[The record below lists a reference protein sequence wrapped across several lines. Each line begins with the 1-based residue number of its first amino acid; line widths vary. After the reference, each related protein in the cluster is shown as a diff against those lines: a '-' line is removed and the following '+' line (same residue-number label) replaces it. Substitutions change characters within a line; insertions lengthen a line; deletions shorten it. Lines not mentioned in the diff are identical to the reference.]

1 MVVINRTCT
10 TCNNEFELH
19 FRYQMEEHVERDE
32 QGVAHT
38 RHTFYCSQRCLEASH
53 RGRTDGAVPCDA
65 CATRFEVEF
74 ASQVLFTGGRR
85 HYACSP
91 ECRTR
96 VLSGVRSVR
105 LGQLLDP
112 AYPIENDAQGGDG
125 DELAAP
131 VGPSAFALAVSADGE
146 PSNDQSASPP
156 AVSETPAPPLASVSQ
171 TPAPPLAS
179 VSQTPAPPLASVS
192 QTPAP
197 PLATVAEL
205 RPATRAAEIPMRSR
219 GAASPKVLA
228 VFNHKGGTGK
238 TTTAVHVAAGLAARG
253 AKVLLVD
260 ADGQGNV
267 GASLGLEAERS
278 LYHVLVM
285 GLPFEQARVAAR
297 PNLDVIVA
305 NETLAAAELYI
316 AGQRNRDRVMASR
329 LARAREIYDYVI
341 VDCSPSLSLLNQNAL
356 VLADAVLCPVA
367 CDYLSLIGIRQ
378 VVRTV
383 KHVNKI
389 LNHPVNFWGVLPTL
403 FDSRARICNEA
414 LDTLKKNFRDVCLDP
429 IHFAIK
435 VKEAPSVGKT
445 LFEYA
450 PNSSAAADYWRV
462 IERLM
467 QVEPARDEAGLAGGL
482 G

>member
-19 FRYQMEEHVERDE
+19 FRYQMEEHTEQDA
-32 QGVAHT
+32 QGVAQT
-38 RHTFYCSQRCLEASH
+38 RYTFYCSQRCLEASH
-53 RGRTDGAVPCDA
+53 RGRADGSVACDA
-65 CATRFEVEF
+65 CATRFEVEL
-74 ASQVLFTGGRR
+74 ASHVLFTGGRR
-85 HYACSP
+85 HYACSTD
-91 ECRTR
+91 CRTR
-96 VLSGVRSVR
+96 ILAGVRSVR

-112 AYPIENDAQGGDG
+112 NYAIENNSQGEDA
-125 DELAAP
+125 DEPAAP
-131 VGPSAFALAVSADGE
+131 VGPSELALALAVATETE
-146 PSNDQSASPP
+146 PSNDEALTPVAATPEVTP
-156 AVSETPAPPLASVSQ
+156 APAPVAVTPAPPM
-171 TPAPPLAS
+171 
-179 VSQTPAPPLASVS
+179 
-192 QTPAP
+192 
-197 PLATVAEL
+197 ATIAEL
-205 RPATRAAEIPMRSR
+205 RPMTKPAEIPMRPRS
-219 GAASPKVLA
+219 AANPKVLA

-267 GASLGLEAERS
+267 AAALGVEAERS

-285 GLPFEQARVAAR
+285 GLPFEQARVVAR

-329 LARAREIYDYVI
+329 LARARETYDYVI

-450 PNSSAAADYWRV
+450 PNTSAAGDYWRV

-467 QVEPARDEAGLAGGL
+467 QVEPARDEAGLAGGV

>member
-19 FRYQMEEHVERDE
+19 FRYQMEEHVEKDD

-91 ECRTR
+91 DCRTR
-96 VLSGVRSVR
+96 ILSGVRSVR

-112 AYPIENDAQGGDG
+112 AYPIGNDEQAPES
-125 DELAAP
+125 DEQPVVFGTPTAISASSAP
-131 VGPSAFALAVSADGE
+131 AE
-146 PSNDQSASPP
+146 PSNDQAPPP
-156 AVSETPAPPLASVSQ
+156 AVVETPAPPM
-171 TPAPPLAS
+171 
-179 VSQTPAPPLASVS
+179 
-192 QTPAP
+192 
-197 PLATVAEL
+197 ATVAEL
-205 RPATRAAEIPMRSR
+205 RPVTRPAEIPMQKR
-219 GAASPKVLA
+219 GAANPRVLA

-267 GASLGLEAERS
+267 AASLGLEAERS

-285 GLPFEQARVAAR
+285 GLPFEQARIAAR
-297 PNLDVIVA
+297 PNLDVIAA

-450 PNSSAAADYWRV
+450 PNSSAAGDYWRV

>member
-10 TCNNEFELH
+10 TCTNEFELH
-19 FRYQMEEHVERDE
+19 FRYQMEEHNETDAA
-32 QGVAHT
+32 GVAQL
-38 RHTFYCSQRCLEASH
+38 RYTFYCSQRCLEASH
-53 RGRTDGAVPCDA
+53 RGRTDGAVACDA
-65 CATRFEVEF
+65 CATRFEVEL

-85 HYACSP
+85 HYACSTD
-91 ECRTR
+91 CRTR
-96 VLSGVRSVR
+96 ILSGVRSVR

-112 AYPIENDAQGGDG
+112 AYAIENDAAANAANDDSTGD
-125 DELAAP
+125 D
-131 VGPSAFALAVSADGE
+131 VRNV
-146 PSNDQSASPP
+146 ASPFEMTPTP
-156 AVSETPAPPLASVSQ
+156 ASLFSPAPPPTLAS
-171 TPAPPLAS
+171 
-179 VSQTPAPPLASVS
+179 
-192 QTPAP
+192 
-197 PLATVAEL
+197 VAEL
-205 RPATRAAEIPMRSR
+205 RPAARVQEAPARAAS
-219 GAASPKVLA
+219 ASKPRVLA
-228 VFNHKGGTGK
+228 VFKHKGGTGK
-238 TTTAVHVAAGLAARG
+238 TTSAVHVAAGRAARG

-285 GLPFEQARVAAR
+285 GLPFEQARVSAR

-329 LARAREIYDYVI
+329 LARAREVYDYVI
-341 VDCSPSLSLLNQNAL
+341 IDCSPSLSLLNQNAL
-356 VLADAVLCPVA
+356 VAADAVLCPVA

-378 VVRTV
+378 VLRTV

-403 FDSRARICNEA
+403 YDSRARICNEA

-429 IHFAIK
+429 IHFAIR
-435 VKEAPSVGKT
+435 VKEAPSLGKT

-450 PNSSAAADYWRV
+450 PNSSAATDYWRV

-467 QVEPARDEAGLAGGL
+467 NTEISRDQASLAGGV

>member
-19 FRYQMEEHVERDE
+19 FRYQMEEHTEQDA
-32 QGVAHT
+32 QGVAQT
-38 RHTFYCSQRCLEASH
+38 RYTFYCSQRCLEASH

-91 ECRTR
+91 ECRSR

-112 AYPIENDAQGGDG
+112 SYPIEHDPQAAENDED
-125 DELAAP
+125 
-131 VGPSAFALAVSADGE
+131 VALATPPVSAIAATADVE
-146 PSNDQSASPP
+146 PSNDESVAGP
-156 AVSETPAPPLASVSQ
+156 AVVPQVSETPAPPM
-171 TPAPPLAS
+171 
-179 VSQTPAPPLASVS
+179 
-192 QTPAP
+192 
-197 PLATVAEL
+197 ATVAEL
-205 RPATRAAEIPMRSR
+205 RPATKPAEIPMRSR
-219 GAASPKVLA
+219 SAASPRVLA

-316 AGQRNRDRVMASR
+316 AGQRNRDRVMATR

-450 PNSSAAADYWRV
+450 PNSSAAGDYWRV

>member
-10 TCNNEFELH
+10 TCTNEFELH
-19 FRYQMEEHVERDE
+19 FRYQMEEHTAPDE
-32 QGVAHT
+32 HGVAQT
-38 RHTFYCSQRCLEASH
+38 RYTYYCSQRCLEASH
-53 RGRTDGAVPCDA
+53 RSRTDGAVPCDA
-65 CATRFEVEF
+65 CATRFEVEL

-91 ECRTR
+91 DCRTR
-96 VLSGVRSVR
+96 ILSGVRSVR

-112 AYPIENDAQGGDG
+112 AYSLENDEQSTP
-125 DELAAP
+125 LA
-131 VGPSAFALAVSADGE
+131 PS
-146 PSNDQSASPP
+146 
-156 AVSETPAPPLASVSQ
+156 VSELPGNDEAVASLSPAPPMAR
-171 TPAPPLAS
+171 
-179 VSQTPAPPLASVS
+179 
-192 QTPAP
+192 
-197 PLATVAEL
+197 VAEL
-205 RPATRAAEIPMRSR
+205 RPAQRLAPPPPLAPAARTSS
-219 GAASPKVLA
+219 ASNPRVLA

-253 AKVLLVD
+253 AQVLLID

-285 GLPFEQARVAAR
+285 GLPFEQARVTAR

-316 AGQRNRDRVMASR
+316 AGQRNRDRVMAAR
-329 LARAREIYDYVI
+329 LGRARELYDYVI

-389 LNHPVNFWGVLPTL
+389 LNHPINFWGVLPTL
-403 FDSRARICNEA
+403 YDSRARICNEA

-435 VKEAPSVGKT
+435 VKEAPSLGKT

-450 PNSSAAADYWRV
+450 PNSSAAGDYWRV

-467 QVEPARDEAGLAGGL
+467 QVETSREEASQAGGV

>member
-19 FRYQMEEHVERDE
+19 FRYQMEEHTEQDA
-32 QGVAHT
+32 QGVAQT
-38 RHTFYCSQRCLEASH
+38 RYTFYCSQRCLEASH

-91 ECRTR
+91 ECRSR

-112 AYPIENDAQGGDG
+112 SYPIEHDPQAAENDED
-125 DELAAP
+125 
-131 VGPSAFALAVSADGE
+131 VALATPPVSAIAAIAATADVE
-146 PSNDQSASPP
+146 PSNDESVAGP
-156 AVSETPAPPLASVSQ
+156 AVVPQVSETPAPPM
-171 TPAPPLAS
+171 
-179 VSQTPAPPLASVS
+179 
-192 QTPAP
+192 
-197 PLATVAEL
+197 ATVAEL
-205 RPATRAAEIPMRSR
+205 RPATKPAEIPMRSR
-219 GAASPKVLA
+219 SAASPRVLA

-316 AGQRNRDRVMASR
+316 AGQRNRDRVMATR

-450 PNSSAAADYWRV
+450 PNSSAAGDYWRV

>member
-1 MVVINRTCT
+1 MTSAVTHFDKQEARVLMVVINRICT

-19 FRYQMEEHVERDE
+19 FRYQMEEHVEKDD
-32 QGVAHT
+32 QGVAQT

-91 ECRTR
+91 DCRTR
-96 VLSGVRSVR
+96 ILSGVRSVR
-105 LGQLLDP
+105 SGQLLNS
-112 AYPIENDAQGGDG
+112 AYPIESDAPAGEN
-125 DELAAP
+125 DELVAP
-131 VGPSAFALAVSADGE
+131 VNAFAAEIAAGSDVE
-146 PSNDQSASPP
+146 PSNDG
-156 AVSETPAPPLASVSQ
+156 AVAADGRRDESTAGSRREASV
-171 TPAPPLAS
+171 TDGDRRGIA
-179 VSQTPAPPLASVS
+179 
-192 QTPAP
+192 
-197 PLATVAEL
+197 
-205 RPATRAAEIPMRSR
+205 PATKPAEIPMRGR
-219 GAASPKVLA
+219 GAASPRVLA

-267 GASLGLEAERS
+267 AASLGLEAERS

-285 GLPFEQARVAAR
+285 GLPFEQARIAAR
-297 PNLDVIVA
+297 PNLDVIAA

-389 LNHPVNFWGVLPTL
+389 LESSREFLGCVADLVRQPRAHLQRGARHPEKELPRRVPRP
-403 FDSRARICNEA
+403 DP
-414 LDTLKKNFRDVCLDP
+414 FRDQGQR
-429 IHFAIK
+429 
-435 VKEAPSVGKT
+435 ST
-445 LFEYA
+445 LGGQDLVRVRTEFE
-450 PNSSAAADYWRV
+450 RCR
-462 IERLM
+462 RL
-467 QVEPARDEAGLAGGL
+467 LAGDRTVDAS
-482 G
+482 

>member
-19 FRYQMEEHVERDE
+19 FRYQMEEHTEQDD
-32 QGVAHT
+32 QGVAQT
-38 RHTFYCSQRCLEASH
+38 RYTFYCSQRCLEASH

-91 ECRTR
+91 DCRTR
-96 VLSGVRSVR
+96 ILSGVRSVR

-112 AYPIENDAQGGDG
+112 AYPIENDEQATGTS
-125 DELAAP
+125 AADAEPP
-131 VGPSAFALAVSADGE
+131 VLFGAPAAIGTPVSDAE
-146 PSNDQSASPP
+146 PSNDQSA
-156 AVSETPAPPLASVSQ
+156 APPMVVE
-171 TPAPPLAS
+171 TKAPPM
-179 VSQTPAPPLASVS
+179 
-192 QTPAP
+192 
-197 PLATVAEL
+197 ATVAEL
-205 RPATRAAEIPMRSR
+205 RPATKPAEIPMRGR
-219 GAASPKVLA
+219 GASTPKVLA

-267 GASLGLEAERS
+267 AASLGLEAERS

-285 GLPFEQARVAAR
+285 GLPFEQARIAAR
-297 PNLDVIVA
+297 PNLDVIAA

-414 LDTLKKNFRDVCLDP
+414 LDTLKKNFRDVCLEP

-450 PNSSAAADYWRV
+450 PNSSAAGDYWRV

>member
-10 TCNNEFELH
+10 TCTNEFELH
-19 FRYQMEEHVERDE
+19 FRYQMEEHSETDAAGTAQLRY
-32 QGVAHT
+32 
-38 RHTFYCSQRCLEASH
+38 TFYCSQRCLEASH
-53 RGRTDGAVPCDA
+53 RGRADGAVACDA
-65 CATRFEVEF
+65 CATRFEVEL

-85 HYACSP
+85 HYACSAD
-91 ECRTR
+91 CRTR

-112 AYPIENDAQGGDG
+112 AYPLEAEEASAA
-125 DELAAP
+125 ELTP
-131 VGPSAFALAVSADGE
+131 V
-146 PSNDQSASPP
+146 
-156 AVSETPAPPLASVSQ
+156 PPLASVTP
-171 TPAPPLAS
+171 TPAP
-179 VSQTPAPPLASVS
+179 V
-192 QTPAP
+192 
-197 PLATVAEL
+197 ATVTEL
-205 RPATRAAEIPMRSR
+205 RRAEKRPETSPAMRPS
-219 GAASPKVLA
+219 GVPQVLA

-238 TTTAVHVAAGLAARG
+238 TTTAVHVAAGLAVRG
-253 AKVLLVD
+253 ARVLLVD

-285 GLPFEQARVAAR
+285 GLPFEQARVSAR

-329 LARAREIYDYVI
+329 LARAREVYDYVI
-341 VDCSPSLSLLNQNAL
+341 IDCSPSLSLLNQNAL
-356 VLADAVLCPVA
+356 VAADAVLCPVA

-378 VVRTV
+378 VLRTV

-403 FDSRARICNEA
+403 YDSRARICNEA
-414 LDTLKKNFRDVCLDP
+414 LDTLKKNFKDVCLEP

-435 VKEAPSVGKT
+435 VKEAPSMGKT

-450 PNSSAAADYWRV
+450 PNSSAAGDYWRV

-467 QVEPARDEAGLAGGL
+467 QIDETSRDEASLAGGA

>member
-1 MVVINRTCT
+1 MVVINRICT

-19 FRYQMEEHVERDE
+19 FRYQMEEHVERDD

-65 CATRFEVEF
+65 CATRFEVEL

-85 HYACSP
+85 HYACRP

-96 VLSGVRSVR
+96 ILSGVRSVR

-112 AYPIENDAQGGDG
+112 AYPIENDEQ
-125 DELAAP
+125 AAA
-131 VGPSAFALAVSADGE
+131 VGTSSVE
-146 PSNDQSASPP
+146 PSNQPSNDGSPP
-156 AVSETPAPPLASVSQ
+156 PPVIMPVNESPAPPM
-171 TPAPPLAS
+171 
-179 VSQTPAPPLASVS
+179 
-192 QTPAP
+192 
-197 PLATVAEL
+197 ATVAEL
-205 RPATRAAEIPMRSR
+205 RPATKPAEIPMRSR
-219 GAASPKVLA
+219 AAATPRVLA

-267 GASLGLEAERS
+267 AASLGLEAERS

-285 GLPFEQARVAAR
+285 GLPFEQARITAR
-297 PNLDVIVA
+297 PNLDVIAA

-329 LARAREIYDYVI
+329 LARARESYDYVI

-403 FDSRARICNEA
+403 YDSRARICNEA

-435 VKEAPSVGKT
+435 VKEAPSLGKT

-450 PNSSAAADYWRV
+450 PNSSAAGDYWRV

-467 QVEPARDEAGLAGGL
+467 QVESARDEAGLAGGL

>member
-19 FRYQMEEHVERDE
+19 FRYQMEEHTEQDA
-32 QGVAHT
+32 QGVAQT
-38 RHTFYCSQRCLEASH
+38 RYTFYCSQRCLEASH

-65 CATRFEVEF
+65 CATRFKVEF

-91 ECRTR
+91 ECRSR

-112 AYPIENDAQGGDG
+112 SYPIEHDPQAAENDED
-125 DELAAP
+125 
-131 VGPSAFALAVSADGE
+131 VALATPPVSAIAATADVE
-146 PSNDQSASPP
+146 PSNDESVAGP
-156 AVSETPAPPLASVSQ
+156 AVVPQVSETPAPPM
-171 TPAPPLAS
+171 
-179 VSQTPAPPLASVS
+179 
-192 QTPAP
+192 
-197 PLATVAEL
+197 ATVAEL
-205 RPATRAAEIPMRSR
+205 RPATKPAEIPMRSR
-219 GAASPKVLA
+219 SAASPRVLA

-316 AGQRNRDRVMASR
+316 AGQRNRDRVMATR

-450 PNSSAAADYWRV
+450 PNSSAAGDYWRV

-467 QVEPARDEAGLAGGL
+467 QVESARDEAGLAGGL

>member
-1 MVVINRTCT
+1 MVVINRNCT
-10 TCNNEFELH
+10 ICQNEFELH
-19 FRYQMEEHVERDE
+19 FRYQMEERTEPDA
-32 QGVAHT
+32 QGVAQT
-38 RHTFYCSQRCLEASH
+38 RCTFYCSQRCLEASH
-53 RGRTDGAVPCDA
+53 RERTDGAVACDA
-65 CATRFEVEF
+65 CAKRFEVEL

-85 HYACSP
+85 HYACSA

-112 AYPIENDAQGGDG
+112 AYPIEAEAETEPGA
-125 DELAAP
+125 DESPFATPA
-131 VGPSAFALAVSADGE
+131 SALLHTPLPGSVVSSVPG
-146 PSNDQSASPP
+146 PSNDVPAAASAHSAPT
-156 AVSETPAPPLASVSQ
+156 VTPV
-171 TPAPPLAS
+171 T
-179 VSQTPAPPLASVS
+179 
-192 QTPAP
+192 
-197 PLATVAEL
+197 EL
-205 RPATRAAEIPMRSR
+205 RPAQKEAE
-219 GAASPKVLA
+219 PKARPQVGPRILA

-329 LARAREIYDYVI
+329 LSRAREAYDYVI
-341 VDCSPSLSLLNQNAL
+341 IDCSPSLSLLNQNAL
-356 VLADAVLCPVA
+356 VCADAVLCPVA

-378 VVRTV
+378 VLRTV

-389 LNHPVNFWGVLPTL
+389 LGHPVNFWGVLPTL

-414 LDTLKKNFRDVCLDP
+414 LDTLRKNFRDVCLDP

-435 VKEAPSVGKT
+435 VKEAPSLGKT
-445 LFEYA
+445 MFEYA
-450 PNSSAAADYWRV
+450 PTSNAAQDYWRV

-467 QVEPARDEAGLAGGL
+467 QVETSRDQASVAGGV

>member
-1 MVVINRTCT
+1 MVVINRHCT
-10 TCNNEFELH
+10 ICQYEFELH
-19 FRYQMEEHVERDE
+19 FRYQMEERSE
-32 QGVAHT
+32 QDASGVSHT

-53 RGRTDGAVPCDA
+53 HGRADGAVACDA
-65 CATRFEVEF
+65 CATRFEVEL

-85 HYACSP
+85 HYACSAD
-91 ECRTR
+91 CRTR

-112 AYPIENDAQGGDG
+112 AYPLEGEEEASDA
-125 DELAAP
+125 EATPVLPAA
-131 VGPSAFALAVSADGE
+131 SL
-146 PSNDQSASPP
+146 
-156 AVSETPAPPLASVSQ
+156 TPAP
-171 TPAPPLAS
+171 AP
-179 VSQTPAPPLASVS
+179 V
-192 QTPAP
+192 
-197 PLATVAEL
+197 ATVTEL
-205 RPATRAAEIPMRSR
+205 RPAEKRARASAAMRPS
-219 GAASPKVLA
+219 GTPQVLA

-253 AKVLLVD
+253 ARVLLVD

-285 GLPFEQARVAAR
+285 GLPFEQARVSAR

-329 LARAREIYDYVI
+329 LARAREVYDYVI
-341 VDCSPSLSLLNQNAL
+341 IDCSPSLSLLNQNAL
-356 VLADAVLCPVA
+356 VAADAVLCPVA

-378 VVRTV
+378 VLRTV

-403 FDSRARICNEA
+403 YDSRARICNEA

-429 IHFAIK
+429 IHFAIR
-435 VKEAPSVGKT
+435 VKEAPSLGKT

-450 PNSSAAADYWRV
+450 PNSSAAGDYWRV

-467 QVEPARDEAGLAGGL
+467 QVEPARDNASLAGGV

>member
-19 FRYQMEEHVERDE
+19 FRYQMEEHAEPDE
-32 QGVAHT
+32 HGVAQT
-38 RHTFYCSQRCLEASH
+38 RYTFYCSQRCLEASH

-91 ECRTR
+91 DCRTR
-96 VLSGVRSVR
+96 ILSGVRSVR
-105 LGQLLDP
+105 LGQILDP
-112 AYPIENDAQGGDG
+112 AYPLENDEHAT
-125 DELAAP
+125 P
-131 VGPSAFALAVSADGE
+131 V
-146 PSNDQSASPP
+146 NDSTAEASPP
-156 AVSETPAPPLASVSQ
+156 AEPEASPLPPPATVHTPAPPM
-171 TPAPPLAS
+171 
-179 VSQTPAPPLASVS
+179 
-192 QTPAP
+192 
-197 PLATVAEL
+197 ATVAEL
-205 RPATRAAEIPMRSR
+205 RPATKPAEIPMRAR
-219 GAASPKVLA
+219 GAANPRVLA

-238 TTTAVHVAAGLAARG
+238 TTTAVHIAAGLAARG

-267 GASLGLEAERS
+267 AASLGLEAERS

-285 GLPFEQARVAAR
+285 GLPFEQARIAAR
-297 PNLDVIVA
+297 PNLDVIAA

-316 AGQRNRDRVMASR
+316 AGQRNRDRVMATR
-329 LARAREIYDYVI
+329 LARAREAYDYVI
-341 VDCSPSLSLLNQNAL
+341 IDCSPSLSLLNQNAL

-414 LDTLKKNFRDVCLDP
+414 LDTLKKNFKEVCLDP

-450 PNSSAAADYWRV
+450 PNSSAAGDYWRV

-467 QVEPARDEAGLAGGL
+467 EVEPARDEAGLAGGL

>member
-1 MVVINRTCT
+1 MIVSNRTCT
-10 TCNNEFELH
+10 TCQNEFELH
-19 FRYQMEEHVERDE
+19 FRYQVEERSETDAH
-32 QGVAHT
+32 GVAQT
-38 RHTFYCSQRCLEASH
+38 RLSYYCSQRCLEASH
-53 RGRTDGAVPCDA
+53 RERADGAVACDA
-65 CATRFEVEF
+65 CASRFAVEL

-112 AYPIENDAQGGDG
+112 AYALESEEP
-125 DELAAP
+125 AA
-131 VGPSAFALAVSADGE
+131 VATTSDAVSPLA
-146 PSNDQSASPP
+146 P
-156 AVSETPAPPLASVSQ
+156 AVTPAPAPVASV
-171 TPAPPLAS
+171 T
-179 VSQTPAPPLASVS
+179 
-192 QTPAP
+192 
-197 PLATVAEL
+197 EL
-205 RPATRAAEIPMRSR
+205 RPAEKRPEPSSSARPAGIPQ
-219 GAASPKVLA
+219 VLA

-253 AKVLLVD
+253 ARVLLID

-267 GASLGLEAERS
+267 GASLGLEAQRS

-297 PNLDVIVA
+297 PGLDVIVA

-316 AGQRNRDRVMASR
+316 AGQRNRDRVMAAR
-329 LARAREIYDYVI
+329 LARARDSYDYVI

-389 LNHPVNFWGVLPTL
+389 LNHPVNFWGVLPTM

-435 VKEAPSVGKT
+435 VKEAPSLGKT

-450 PNSSAAADYWRV
+450 PNSSAAGDYWRV

-467 QVEPARDEAGLAGGL
+467 QVETSRDEASLAGGV

>member
-19 FRYQMEEHVERDE
+19 FRYQMEEHPEQDE
-32 QGVAHT
+32 NGEART
-38 RHTFYCSQRCLEASH
+38 RYTFYCSQRCLEASH
-53 RGRTDGAVPCDA
+53 RSRTDGAVACDA
-65 CATRFEVEF
+65 CATRFEVEL
-74 ASQVLFTGGRR
+74 ASHVLFTGGRR

-91 ECRTR
+91 ECRSRILT
-96 VLSGVRSVR
+96 GVRSVR
-105 LGQLLDP
+105 LGQILDP
-112 AYPIENDAQGGDG
+112 SYPIENDSQGEQ
-125 DELAAP
+125 DEPAAP
-131 VGPSAFALAVSADGE
+131 MGPSAFALAVSAEAE
-146 PSNDQSASPP
+146 PSNDASAKPP
-156 AVSETPAPPLASVSQ
+156 AVATDAAEERPSAEISQVAATPTPPM
-171 TPAPPLAS
+171 
-179 VSQTPAPPLASVS
+179 
-192 QTPAP
+192 
-197 PLATVAEL
+197 ATVAEL
-205 RPATRAAEIPMRSR
+205 RPVTKPAEIPMRPRS
-219 GAASPKVLA
+219 AANPKVLA

-267 GASLGLEAERS
+267 AAALGVEAERS

-285 GLPFEQARVAAR
+285 GLPFEQARIVAR

-329 LARAREIYDYVI
+329 LAKAREVYDYVI

-450 PNSSAAADYWRV
+450 PNTSAAGDYWRV

>member
-10 TCNNEFELH
+10 ICHNEFELH
-19 FRYQMEEHVERDE
+19 FRYQMEEHTDTDTA
-32 QGVAHT
+32 GVAQT
-38 RHTFYCSQRCLEASH
+38 QYSFYCSQRCLEASH

-91 ECRTR
+91 DCRTR
-96 VLSGVRSVR
+96 ILSGVRSVR

-112 AYPIENDAQGGDG
+112 SYPVEESSESSDSEADDA
-125 DELAAP
+125 LTM
-131 VGPSAFALAVSADGE
+131 
-146 PSNDQSASPP
+146 P
-156 AVSETPAPPLASVSQ
+156 ARTPAPAAVRP
-171 TPAPPLAS
+171 T
-179 VSQTPAPPLASVS
+179 
-192 QTPAP
+192 AP
-197 PLATVAEL
+197 PLATVAARAAESAAQAPVPAAATDTPAPTLASVSEL
-205 RPATRAAEIPMRSR
+205 RPARPR
-219 GAASPKVLA
+219 GATGSAQPRVLA

-238 TTTAVHVAAGLAARG
+238 TTSAVHVAAGLAARG

-285 GLPFEQARVAAR
+285 GLPFEQACVAAR

-329 LARAREIYDYVI
+329 LGRAREIYDYVI
-341 VDCSPSLSLLNQNAL
+341 IDCSPSLSLLNQNAL
-356 VLADAVLCPVA
+356 VCADAVLCPVA

-403 FDSRARICNEA
+403 YDSRARICNEA
-414 LDTLKKNFRDVCLDP
+414 LDTLRKNFRDVCLDP

-435 VKEAPSVGKT
+435 VKEAPSLGKT

-450 PNSSAAADYWRV
+450 PNSSAAGDYWRV

-467 QVEPARDEAGLAGGL
+467 QVETARGDASLAGGV

>member
-1 MVVINRTCT
+1 MVVINRNCT
-10 TCNNEFELH
+10 ICQNEFELH
-19 FRYQMEEHVERDE
+19 FRYQMEERTE
-32 QGVAHT
+32 QDVSGASHAHY
-38 RHTFYCSQRCLEASH
+38 TFYCSQKCLEASH
-53 RGRTDGAVPCDA
+53 RGRADGAVACDA
-65 CATRFEVEF
+65 CATRFEVEL

-85 HYACSP
+85 HYACSAD
-91 ECRTR
+91 CRTR
-96 VLSGVRSVR
+96 ILSGVRAVR

-112 AYPIENDAQGGDG
+112 AYALENDEQT
-125 DELAAP
+125 AA
-131 VGPSAFALAVSADGE
+131 
-146 PSNDQSASPP
+146 
-156 AVSETPAPPLASVSQ
+156 PLASNDA
-171 TPAPPLAS
+171 TPEVTPPARPRRS
-179 VSQTPAPPLASVS
+179 ATP
-192 QTPAP
+192 
-197 PLATVAEL
+197 
-205 RPATRAAEIPMRSR
+205 R
-219 GAASPKVLA
+219 VLA

-253 AKVLLVD
+253 ARVLLVD

-267 GASLGLEAERS
+267 AASLGLEAERS

-285 GLPFEQARVAAR
+285 GLPFEQAKIAAR
-297 PNLDVIVA
+297 PNLDVITA

-329 LARAREIYDYVI
+329 LGRARDSYDYMI
-341 VDCSPSLSLLNQNAL
+341 IDCSPSLSLLNQNAL

-429 IHFAIK
+429 IHFAIR
-435 VKEAPSVGKT
+435 VKEAPSLGKT

-450 PNSSAAADYWRV
+450 PNSTAAADYWRV

-467 QVEPARDEAGLAGGL
+467 NVETSRDQASLSVGAG
-482 G
+482 

>member
-1 MVVINRTCT
+1 MVINQNCT
-10 TCNNEFELH
+10 ICQNEFELH
-19 FRYQMEEHVERDE
+19 FRYQMEERTETDA
-32 QGVAHT
+32 QGVAQT
-38 RHTFYCSQRCLEASH
+38 RSTYYCSQRCLEASH
-53 RGRTDGAVPCDA
+53 RERTDGAVACDA
-65 CATRFEVEF
+65 CAKRFEVEL

-85 HYACSP
+85 HYACSA

-96 VLSGVRSVR
+96 VLAGVRSVR

-112 AYPIENDAQGGDG
+112 AYPIEADAETDPA
-125 DELAAP
+125 EAADP
-131 VGPSAFALAVSADGE
+131 FATPAPALVHTPLPGSVVSTIPE
-146 PSNDQSASPP
+146 PSNDVPVAPSAHSAP
-156 AVSETPAPPLASVSQ
+156 ALTPV
-171 TPAPPLAS
+171 T
-179 VSQTPAPPLASVS
+179 
-192 QTPAP
+192 
-197 PLATVAEL
+197 EL
-205 RPATRAAEIPMRSR
+205 RPAQKEAE
-219 GAASPKVLA
+219 PKLRPQTGPRILA

-285 GLPFEQARVAAR
+285 GLPFEQARVSAR

-316 AGQRNRDRVMASR
+316 AGQRNRDRVMATR
-329 LARAREIYDYVI
+329 LSRAREVYDYVI
-341 VDCSPSLSLLNQNAL
+341 IDCSPSLSLLNQNAL
-356 VLADAVLCPVA
+356 VCADAVLCPVA

-378 VVRTV
+378 VLRTV

-389 LNHPVNFWGVLPTL
+389 LGHPVNFWGVLPTL

-414 LDTLKKNFRDVCLDP
+414 LDTLRKNFRDVCLDP

-435 VKEAPSVGKT
+435 VKEAPSLGKT
-445 LFEYA
+445 MFEYA
-450 PNSSAAADYWRV
+450 PTSNAAQDYWRV
-462 IERLM
+462 IERLL
-467 QVEPARDEAGLAGGL
+467 QVETSRDQASVAGGV

>member
-1 MVVINRTCT
+1 MVVINRNCT
-10 TCNNEFELH
+10 ICQNEFELH
-19 FRYQMEEHVERDE
+19 FRYQMEERTE
-32 QGVAHT
+32 QDASGATLT
-38 RHTFYCSQRCLEASH
+38 RYTFYCSQRCLEASH
-53 RGRTDGAVPCDA
+53 HGRADGAVACDA
-65 CATRFEVEF
+65 CATRFEVEL

-85 HYACSP
+85 HYACSAD
-91 ECRTR
+91 CRTR
-96 VLSGVRSVR
+96 ILSGVRAVR

-112 AYPIENDAQGGDG
+112 GYPVENDEVQSMPPPLPSP
-125 DELAAP
+125 EAAP
-131 VGPSAFALAVSADGE
+131 SAA
-146 PSNDQSASPP
+146 
-156 AVSETPAPPLASVSQ
+156 PAPAAKSEPE
-171 TPAPPLAS
+171 
-179 VSQTPAPPLASVS
+179 
-192 QTPAP
+192 
-197 PLATVAEL
+197 LATVSAL
-205 RPATRAAEIPMRSR
+205 RPMPNAAAKDTGPSSRARQSSTPR
-219 GAASPKVLA
+219 VLA

-253 AKVLLVD
+253 ARVLLVD

-267 GASLGLEAERS
+267 AASLGLEAERS

-285 GLPFEQARVAAR
+285 GLPFEQAKIAAR
-297 PNLDVIVA
+297 PNLDVIAA

-329 LARAREIYDYVI
+329 LGRARESYDYVI
-341 VDCSPSLSLLNQNAL
+341 IDCSPSLSLLNQNAL

-429 IHFAIK
+429 IHFAIR
-435 VKEAPSVGKT
+435 VKEAPSLGKT

-467 QVEPARDEAGLAGGL
+467 NVETSRDQASLAGGV

>member
-1 MVVINRTCT
+1 MVVINRICT

-19 FRYQMEEHVERDE
+19 FRYQMEEHVERDD
-32 QGVAHT
+32 QGVAQT

-91 ECRTR
+91 DCRTR
-96 VLSGVRSVR
+96 ILSGVRSVR

-112 AYPIENDAQGGDG
+112 AYPIENDTPPAETHELVAPVSAFAA
-125 DELAAP
+125 ELAAA
-131 VGPSAFALAVSADGE
+131 SLAE
-146 PSNDQSASPP
+146 KSNDGPELPMATVETSAPP
-156 AVSETPAPPLASVSQ
+156 TATVETPAPPMAAVE
-171 TPAPPLAS
+171 
-179 VSQTPAPPLASVS
+179 
-192 QTPAP
+192 TPAP

-205 RPATRAAEIPMRSR
+205 RPATKPADIPMRSR
-219 GAASPKVLA
+219 SAASPRVLA

-285 GLPFEQARVAAR
+285 GLPFEQARVTAR

-450 PNSSAAADYWRV
+450 PNSSAAGDYWRV

>member
-1 MVVINRTCT
+1 
-10 TCNNEFELH
+10 
-19 FRYQMEEHVERDE
+19 
-32 QGVAHT
+32 
-38 RHTFYCSQRCLEASH
+38 
-53 RGRTDGAVPCDA
+53 
-65 CATRFEVEF
+65 
-74 ASQVLFTGGRR
+74 
-85 HYACSP
+85 
-91 ECRTR
+91 
-96 VLSGVRSVR
+96 
-105 LGQLLDP
+105 
-112 AYPIENDAQGGDG
+112 
-125 DELAAP
+125 
-131 VGPSAFALAVSADGE
+131 
-146 PSNDQSASPP
+146 
-156 AVSETPAPPLASVSQ
+156 
-171 TPAPPLAS
+171 
-179 VSQTPAPPLASVS
+179 
-192 QTPAP
+192 
-197 PLATVAEL
+197 
-205 RPATRAAEIPMRSR
+205 
-219 GAASPKVLA
+219 

-238 TTTAVHVAAGLAARG
+238 TTSAVHVAAGLAMRG

-285 GLPFEQARVAAR
+285 GLPFEQARVTAR

-316 AGQRNRDRVMASR
+316 AGQRNRDRVMAQR
-329 LARAREIYDYVI
+329 LARAREVYDYVI
-341 VDCSPSLSLLNQNAL
+341 IDCSPSLSLLNQNAL
-356 VLADAVLCPVA
+356 VCADAVLCPVA

-403 FDSRARICNEA
+403 YDSRARICNEA
-414 LDTLKKNFRDVCLDP
+414 LDTLRNNFRDVCLDP

-435 VKEAPSVGKT
+435 VKEAPSLGKT

-450 PNSSAAADYWRV
+450 PNSSAAGDYWRV

-467 QVEPARDEAGLAGGL
+467 QVETARDNASLAGGV

>member
-19 FRYQMEEHVERDE
+19 FRYQMEEHVEKDD
-32 QGVAHT
+32 QGVAQT

-91 ECRTR
+91 DCRTR
-96 VLSGVRSVR
+96 ILSGVRSVR

-112 AYPIENDAQGGDG
+112 AYPIENDEQATPIGASED
-125 DELAAP
+125 
-131 VGPSAFALAVSADGE
+131 E
-146 PSNDQSASPP
+146 PSNDLSPSLP
-156 AVSETPAPPLASVSQ
+156 AIVAAPLETPALPM
-171 TPAPPLAS
+171 
-179 VSQTPAPPLASVS
+179 
-192 QTPAP
+192 
-197 PLATVAEL
+197 ATVAEL
-205 RPATRAAEIPMRSR
+205 RPATKPAEIPLQRR
-219 GAASPKVLA
+219 GAASPRVLA

-267 GASLGLEAERS
+267 AASLGLEAERS

-285 GLPFEQARVAAR
+285 GLPFEQARIAAR
-297 PNLDVIVA
+297 PNLDVIAA

-329 LARAREIYDYVI
+329 LRRARETYDYVI
-341 VDCSPSLSLLNQNAL
+341 IDCSPSLSLLNQNAL

-403 FDSRARICNEA
+403 FDGRARICNEA

-450 PNSSAAADYWRV
+450 PNSSAAGDYWRV

-467 QVEPARDEAGLAGGL
+467 QVESARDEAGLAGGL

>member
-1 MVVINRTCT
+1 
-10 TCNNEFELH
+10 
-19 FRYQMEEHVERDE
+19 
-32 QGVAHT
+32 
-38 RHTFYCSQRCLEASH
+38 
-53 RGRTDGAVPCDA
+53 
-65 CATRFEVEF
+65 
-74 ASQVLFTGGRR
+74 
-85 HYACSP
+85 
-91 ECRTR
+91 
-96 VLSGVRSVR
+96 LS
-105 LGQLLDP
+105 
-112 AYPIENDAQGGDG
+112 
-125 DELAAP
+125 
-131 VGPSAFALAVSADGE
+131 VSAELE
-146 PSNDQSASPP
+146 PSNDGSPP
-156 AVSETPAPPLASVSQ
+156 LPAVVETPAPPM
-171 TPAPPLAS
+171 
-179 VSQTPAPPLASVS
+179 
-192 QTPAP
+192 
-197 PLATVAEL
+197 ATVAEL
-205 RPATRAAEIPMRSR
+205 RPATPVTRSAEIPMRSR
-219 GAASPKVLA
+219 SASTPKVLA

-267 GASLGLEAERS
+267 AASLGLEAERS

-285 GLPFEQARVAAR
+285 GLPFEQARIAAR
-297 PNLDVIVA
+297 PNLDVIAA

-329 LARAREIYDYVI
+329 LARARESYDYVI

-414 LDTLKKNFRDVCLDP
+414 LDTLKKNFKDVCLDP

-435 VKEAPSVGKT
+435 VKEAPSMGKT

-450 PNSSAAADYWRV
+450 PNSSAAGDYWRV

-467 QVEPARDEAGLAGGL
+467 QVESARDEAGLAGGL

>member
-1 MVVINRTCT
+1 MVVINRHCT
-10 TCNNEFELH
+10 ICQNEFELH
-19 FRYQMEEHVERDE
+19 FRYQMEERTEQDE
-32 QGVAHT
+32 SGASHT
-38 RHTFYCSQRCLEASH
+38 RYTFYCSQRCLEASH
-53 RGRTDGAVPCDA
+53 HGRADGAVACDA
-65 CATRFEVEF
+65 CATRFEVEL

-96 VLSGVRSVR
+96 ILSGVRAVR

-112 AYPIENDAQGGDG
+112 AYPLENDEQAQ
-125 DELAAP
+125 AP
-131 VGPSAFALAVSADGE
+131 AAVSLASTA
-146 PSNDQSASPP
+146 PPAASPP
-156 AVSETPAPPLASVSQ
+156 PLKAETQVASVAPLRPTPPPLGEAPASRPRPVSSSN
-171 TPAPPLAS
+171 TP
-179 VSQTPAPPLASVS
+179 
-192 QTPAP
+192 
-197 PLATVAEL
+197 
-205 RPATRAAEIPMRSR
+205 R
-219 GAASPKVLA
+219 VLA

-253 AKVLLVD
+253 ARVLLVD

-267 GASLGLEAERS
+267 AASLGLEAERS

-285 GLPFEQARVAAR
+285 GLPFEQAKIAAR
-297 PNLDVIVA
+297 PNLDVIAA

-329 LARAREIYDYVI
+329 LGRAREIYDYVI

-429 IHFAIK
+429 IHFAIR
-435 VKEAPSVGKT
+435 VKEAPSLGKT

-467 QVEPARDEAGLAGGL
+467 NVETSRDQASLAGGV

>member
-1 MVVINRTCT
+1 MLVINRTCT
-10 TCNNEFELH
+10 TCTNEFELH
-19 FRYQMEEHVERDE
+19 FRYQMEERSETDE
-32 QGVAHT
+32 SGVAQT
-38 RHTFYCSQRCLEASH
+38 RYTFYCSQRCLEASH
-53 RGRTDGAVPCDA
+53 RERADGAVACDA
-65 CATRFEVEF
+65 CATRFEVEL

-85 HYACSP
+85 HYACSAD
-91 ECRTR
+91 CRTR

-112 AYPIENDAQGGDG
+112 AYPLEAEEASDA
-125 DELAAP
+125 EATPVLPAARLTPPPAP
-131 VGPSAFALAVSADGE
+131 V
-146 PSNDQSASPP
+146 
-156 AVSETPAPPLASVSQ
+156 
-171 TPAPPLAS
+171 
-179 VSQTPAPPLASVS
+179 
-192 QTPAP
+192 
-197 PLATVAEL
+197 ATVTEL
-205 RPATRAAEIPMRSR
+205 RPVEKRAEPRAATRPS
-219 GAASPKVLA
+219 GTPQVLA

-253 AKVLLVD
+253 ARVLLVD

-285 GLPFEQARVAAR
+285 GLPFEQARIAAR

-329 LARAREIYDYVI
+329 LARAREVYDYVI
-341 VDCSPSLSLLNQNAL
+341 IDCSPSLSLLNQNAL
-356 VLADAVLCPVA
+356 VAADAVLCPVA

-378 VVRTV
+378 VLRTV

-414 LDTLKKNFRDVCLDP
+414 LDTLKKNFKDVCLEP

-435 VKEAPSVGKT
+435 VKEAPSMGKT

-450 PNSSAAADYWRV
+450 PNSSAAGDYWRV

-467 QVEPARDEAGLAGGL
+467 QSNEIDEIDEIDEPSRDEASLAGGV

>member
-10 TCNNEFELH
+10 TCTNEFELH
-19 FRYQMEEHVERDE
+19 FRYQMEERSETDE
-32 QGVAHT
+32 SGTAQL
-38 RHTFYCSQRCLEASH
+38 RYTFYCSQRCLEASH
-53 RGRTDGAVPCDA
+53 RERTDGAVACDA
-65 CATRFEVEF
+65 CASRFEVEL

-85 HYACSP
+85 HYACSAD
-91 ECRTR
+91 CRAR

-112 AYPIENDAQGGDG
+112 AYPLEGEAASDA
-125 DELAAP
+125 EATSVL
-131 VGPSAFALAVSADGE
+131 
-146 PSNDQSASPP
+146 P
-156 AVSETPAPPLASVSQ
+156 ATGTTPAP
-171 TPAPPLAS
+171 AP
-179 VSQTPAPPLASVS
+179 V
-192 QTPAP
+192 
-197 PLATVAEL
+197 ATVTEL
-205 RPATRAAEIPMRSR
+205 RPAEKRAEPSAAMRPS
-219 GAASPKVLA
+219 GTPQVLA

-253 AKVLLVD
+253 ARVLLVD

-285 GLPFEQARVAAR
+285 GLPFEQARITAR

-329 LARAREIYDYVI
+329 LARAREVYDYVI
-341 VDCSPSLSLLNQNAL
+341 IDCSPSLSLLNQNAL
-356 VLADAVLCPVA
+356 VAADAVLCPVA

-378 VVRTV
+378 VLRTV

-414 LDTLKKNFRDVCLDP
+414 LDTLKKNFKDVCLEP

-435 VKEAPSVGKT
+435 VKEAPSMGKT

-450 PNSSAAADYWRV
+450 PNSSAAGDYWRV
-462 IERLM
+462 IERLL
-467 QVEPARDEAGLAGGL
+467 QIDAIDETSRDEASLAGGV

>member
-19 FRYQMEEHVERDE
+19 FRYQMEEHTEQDA
-32 QGVAHT
+32 QGVAQT
-38 RHTFYCSQRCLEASH
+38 RYTFYCSQRCLEASH

-65 CATRFEVEF
+65 CATRFKVEF

-91 ECRTR
+91 ECRSR

-112 AYPIENDAQGGDG
+112 SYPIEHDPQAAENDED
-125 DELAAP
+125 
-131 VGPSAFALAVSADGE
+131 VALATPPVSAIAAIAATADVE
-146 PSNDQSASPP
+146 PSNDDSVAGP
-156 AVSETPAPPLASVSQ
+156 AVVPQVSETPAPPM
-171 TPAPPLAS
+171 
-179 VSQTPAPPLASVS
+179 
-192 QTPAP
+192 
-197 PLATVAEL
+197 ATVAEL
-205 RPATRAAEIPMRSR
+205 RPAAKPAEIPMRSR
-219 GAASPKVLA
+219 SAASPRVLA

-316 AGQRNRDRVMASR
+316 AGQRNRDRVMATR

-450 PNSSAAADYWRV
+450 PNTSAAADYWRV

>member
-10 TCNNEFELH
+10 TCTNEFELH
-19 FRYQMEEHVERDE
+19 FRYQMEERSETDE
-32 QGVAHT
+32 SGVAQT
-38 RHTFYCSQRCLEASH
+38 RYTFYCSQRCLEASH
-53 RGRTDGAVPCDA
+53 RGRTDGAVACDA
-65 CATRFEVEF
+65 CAERFEVEL

-112 AYPIENDAQGGDG
+112 AYPLEA
-125 DELAAP
+125 EEASEAEVAP
-131 VGPSAFALAVSADGE
+131 VL
-146 PSNDQSASPP
+146 
-156 AVSETPAPPLASVSQ
+156 PLASVTP
-171 TPAPPLAS
+171 TPAP
-179 VSQTPAPPLASVS
+179 V
-192 QTPAP
+192 
-197 PLATVAEL
+197 ATVTEL
-205 RPATRAAEIPMRSR
+205 RPAEKQPQSQAALRPS
-219 GAASPKVLA
+219 GVPQVLA

-238 TTTAVHVAAGLAARG
+238 TTTAVHVAAGLAVRG
-253 AKVLLVD
+253 ARVLLVD

-267 GASLGLEAERS
+267 AASLGLEAERS

-285 GLPFEQARVAAR
+285 GLPFEQARIAAR

-329 LARAREIYDYVI
+329 LARAREVYDYVI
-341 VDCSPSLSLLNQNAL
+341 IDCSPSLSLLNQNAL
-356 VLADAVLCPVA
+356 VAADAVLCPVA

-378 VVRTV
+378 VLRTV

-403 FDSRARICNEA
+403 FDGRARICNEA
-414 LDTLKKNFRDVCLDP
+414 LDTLKKNFKDVCLEP

-435 VKEAPSVGKT
+435 VKEAPSMGKT

-450 PNSSAAADYWRV
+450 PNSSAAGDYWRV

-467 QVEPARDEAGLAGGL
+467 QIDETSRDEASLAGGA

>member
-10 TCNNEFELH
+10 TCSNEFELH
-19 FRYQMEEHVERDE
+19 FRYQMEERSEPDE
-32 QGVAHT
+32 QGVAQT
-38 RHTFYCSQRCLEASH
+38 RFTYYCSQRCLEASH
-53 RGRTDGAVPCDA
+53 RERTDGAVACDA
-65 CATRFEVEF
+65 CATRFEVEL

-85 HYACSP
+85 HYACSTD
-91 ECRTR
+91 CRTR

-112 AYPIENDAQGGDG
+112 AYPIENDGSDADS
-125 DELAAP
+125 DAESSLPLPVSRLTPPAP
-131 VGPSAFALAVSADGE
+131 V
-146 PSNDQSASPP
+146 
-156 AVSETPAPPLASVSQ
+156 
-171 TPAPPLAS
+171 
-179 VSQTPAPPLASVS
+179 
-192 QTPAP
+192 
-197 PLATVAEL
+197 ATVTEL
-205 RPATRAAEIPMRSR
+205 RPPEKQLETQGVGRPAHVPQ
-219 GAASPKVLA
+219 VLA

-238 TTTAVHVAAGLAARG
+238 TTTAVHVAAGLASRG
-253 AKVLLVD
+253 ARVLLVD

-285 GLPFEQARVAAR
+285 GLPFEQARVTAR
-297 PNLDVIVA
+297 PGLDVIVA

-329 LARAREIYDYVI
+329 LAKARDSYDYI
-341 VDCSPSLSLLNQNAL
+341 IIDCSPSLSLLNQNAL
-356 VLADAVLCPVA
+356 VTADAVLCPVA

-378 VVRTV
+378 VLRTV

-414 LDTLKKNFRDVCLDP
+414 LDTLKNNFKDVCLDP

-435 VKEAPSVGKT
+435 AKEAPSVGKT

-467 QVEPARDEAGLAGGL
+467 QVETSRDEASLAGGV

>member
-1 MVVINRTCT
+1 MIVINRTCT
-10 TCNNEFELH
+10 TCTNEFELH
-19 FRYQMEEHVERDE
+19 FRYQMEERSETDE
-32 QGVAHT
+32 SGTAQL
-38 RHTFYCSQRCLEASH
+38 RYTFYCSQRCLEASH
-53 RGRTDGAVPCDA
+53 RERTDGAVACDA
-65 CATRFEVEF
+65 CATRFEVEL

-85 HYACSP
+85 HYACSAD
-91 ECRTR
+91 CRTR

-112 AYPIENDAQGGDG
+112 AYPLEAEGVSDA
-125 DELAAP
+125 EATP
-131 VGPSAFALAVSADGE
+131 VL
-146 PSNDQSASPP
+146 P
-156 AVSETPAPPLASVSQ
+156 ATSTTPAP
-171 TPAPPLAS
+171 AP
-179 VSQTPAPPLASVS
+179 V
-192 QTPAP
+192 
-197 PLATVAEL
+197 ATVTEL
-205 RPATRAAEIPMRSR
+205 RPAEKRAEPSAAMRPS
-219 GAASPKVLA
+219 GTPQVLA

-253 AKVLLVD
+253 ARVLLVD

-285 GLPFEQARVAAR
+285 GLPFEQARIAAR

-329 LARAREIYDYVI
+329 LARAREVYDYVI
-341 VDCSPSLSLLNQNAL
+341 IDCSPSLSLLNQNAL
-356 VLADAVLCPVA
+356 VAADAVLCPVA

-378 VVRTV
+378 VLRTV

-414 LDTLKKNFRDVCLDP
+414 LDTLKKNFKDVCLEP

-435 VKEAPSVGKT
+435 VKEAPSMGKT

-450 PNSSAAADYWRV
+450 PNSSAAGDYWRV

-467 QVEPARDEAGLAGGL
+467 QIDAIDETSRDEASLAGGV